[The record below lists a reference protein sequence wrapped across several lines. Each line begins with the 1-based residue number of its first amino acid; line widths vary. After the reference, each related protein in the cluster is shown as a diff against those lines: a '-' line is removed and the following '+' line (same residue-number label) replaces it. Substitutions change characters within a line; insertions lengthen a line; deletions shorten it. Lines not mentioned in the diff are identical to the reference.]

1 MSPERSTTDSQL
13 SSLDSAATLALC
25 QTLGDYGEAGA
36 LSHDLMLRAGQYAT
50 SRFAGD
56 LDILLAAA
64 RMYQLG
70 GELDRARKVLLRAG
84 KLAPDEARTLRQL
97 GEVLR
102 ALGLPV
108 TPGLAILEAEDE
120 PVPTIPPARSRSH
133 IRGTH
138 EGDAPASEGP
148 QESAPRPS
156 IKVREVERRDR
167 PSQKPTRQIP
177 AQRAV
182 ELTTLEKEGNA
193 RALAAMARI
202 PSRRVSSGTQRA
214 VAAAVNTP
222 TLPTLRNQQRLD
234 ARDAVGRRPSGAL
247 RLPEGLRTQS
257 GIRPGERPLI
267 GAPVSERDRAPS
279 SGRPGERDRALS
291 SVRPGERDR
300 AHSSSRP
307 GEAPRGVD
315 SVRASETLRPPK
327 SSRIR
332 LLEPSDPARHLD
344 RYELIGEIASGGM
357 ATVFLARRD
366 GAGGFQRLVAIKRL
380 HPHLAHQEE
389 FVGMFLDEARLAAA
403 IHHPHVVPILESENG
418 HYVVMEFIEGDT
430 LAGLSACALARGM
443 MLPRAVAVR
452 IVLDALSG
460 LHAAHQLKDGEG
472 RLLGLV
478 HRDCTPQNILVG
490 ADGSSRLTDF
500 GVARAASRLAIT
512 RSQTVK
518 GKVAYLSPEQ
528 ATAGELDRR
537 SDLFT
542 MGIVLWEALAGRP
555 LFLTDNDSTTISR
568 LLSGPIPSVRQYAP
582 DVSPDLDEVCVR
594 ALQRNAAR
602 RFPTAAAMAEALEA
616 AARNAT
622 GGSGSP
628 GEVGRCVEMLI
639 GADLAAQR
647 DAVRAWTAQND
658 SNLDSRKRTSIS
670 EMLSGRATPVLEIPR
685 PPPLPQSGMD
695 AAMPPSDGSPGR
707 ISTPISSRAPEARG
721 TPIPASAAPPPRSIA
736 AAAVKPTAAITA
748 PAPPRAPMTAEAK
761 KRLRTLVTV
770 AAILL
775 VGASSPLWMKRVT
788 HLREKLLTRGKT
800 PPSAS
805 TTRPRA
811 VPKPVTTATAVLP
824 ADPPDPAPGE

>member
-1 MSPERSTTDSQL
+1 MLSQRSTPDSPL
-13 SSLDSAATLALC
+13 STLDGPATLALC
-25 QTLGDYGEAGA
+25 ITLGDYGEAGA

-50 SRFAGD
+50 TRFADD
-56 LDILLAAA
+56 LEILLAAA

-70 GELDRARKVLLRAG
+70 GELDLARRALLRAG
-84 KLAPDEARTLRQL
+84 KRAPDDKRTLRQL

-102 ALGLPV
+102 ELGLSV

-120 PVPTIPPARSRSH
+120 PPSAPPARSQSH
-133 IRGTH
+133 IRPTD
-138 EGDAPASEGP
+138 ESEAPPPSSASSASSASEK
-148 QESAPRPS
+148 SAPRQSATPHDP
-156 IKVREVERRDR
+156 ERRRR
-167 PSQKPTRQIP
+167 PSQQPTRQMP
-177 AQRAV
+177 AQRPED
-182 ELTTLEKEGNA
+182 ELSAREKTEAA
-193 RALAAMARI
+193 RSLASMAPIR
-202 PSRRVSSGTQRA
+202 SRRVSSGTQRA
-214 VAAAVNTP
+214 VDAAVNTP
-222 TLPTLRNQQRLD
+222 TLPTLRNQQRID
-234 ARDAVGRRPSGAL
+234 PRFSDPRRPSGAL
-247 RLPEGLRTQS
+247 RLPDLQRSSSEPRS
-257 GIRPGERPLI
+257 GN
-267 GAPVSERDRAPS
+267 RDRAP
-279 SGRPGERDRALS
+279 A
-291 SVRPGERDR
+291 SVRPGE
-300 AHSSSRP
+300 
-307 GEAPRGVD
+307 
-315 SVRASETLRPPK
+315 TQRPPR

-332 LLEPSDPARHLD
+332 LLDPSDPARHLD

-389 FVGMFLDEARLAAA
+389 FVEMFLDEARLAAA

-430 LAGLSACALARGM
+430 LAGIEARALARGV

-452 IVLDALSG
+452 IVLDALAG

-555 LFLTDNDSTTISR
+555 LFLADSDATTISR

-582 DVSPDLDEVCVR
+582 DVSPELDEVCVR
-594 ALQRNAAR
+594 ALQRHAAR
-602 RFPTAAAMAEALEA
+602 RFQTAAAMAEALEA
-616 AARNAT
+616 AA
-622 GGSGSP
+622 GSSLGSTGSP
-628 GEVGRCVEMLI
+628 GEVARCVEMLI
-639 GADLAAQR
+639 GTDLAAQR
-647 DAVRAWTAQND
+647 DAIRAWTTQND
-658 SNLDSRKRTSIS
+658 ASPDSRRRPSMS
-670 EMLSGRATPVLEIPR
+670 EMLAVRSTPALEIPR
-685 PPPLPQSGMD
+685 PPLLPQSGME
-695 AAMPPSDGSPGR
+695 AALAPANRGSSPSVAPGAR
-707 ISTPISSRAPEARG
+707 STP
-721 TPIPASAAPPPRSIA
+721 PPPVASVTPTA
-736 AAAVKPTAAITA
+736 AAAAITA
-748 PAPPRAPMTAEAK
+748 PRPPPAPRAPREPMSAAAK
-761 KRLRTLVTV
+761 KRLRTLLTV

-788 HLREKLLTRGKT
+788 HLRDGLLTNGKT
-800 PPSAS
+800 HATRPSPHS
-805 TTRPRA
+805 TTSAAAMPEA
-811 VPKPVTTATAVLP
+811 P
-824 ADPPDPAPGE
+824 AAPAEDE